1 MAQVNQ
7 VSKDT
12 WGRLG
17 LLLFALVNQVLTM
30 SGKNPLT
37 VSDSDVY
44 LLFTLLF
51 TAGAAIWGFWKNN
64 NFTKNA
70 IAAQGYLNQLKGG
83 DVSGLPPATQPDLN
97 VSTEAPPAVDPP
109 VMSET
114 ETEPTPSS
122 NSPSMEQGGI

>member
-1 MAQVNQ
+1 MAPVNQ

-30 SGKNPLT
+30 SGKNPLA
-37 VSDSDVY
+37 VSESDVY
-44 LLFTLLF
+44 LLCTMLF

-70 IAAQGYLNQLKGG
+70 IAVQGYLNQLKGS
-83 DVSGLPPATQPDLN
+83 DVRGLPPLTGEPEPIVPEAVPPAEDPAIEA
-97 VSTEAPPAVDPP
+97 EAPPTERPP
-109 VMSET
+109 I
-114 ETEPTPSS
+114 
-122 NSPSMEQGGI
+122 EQGGI